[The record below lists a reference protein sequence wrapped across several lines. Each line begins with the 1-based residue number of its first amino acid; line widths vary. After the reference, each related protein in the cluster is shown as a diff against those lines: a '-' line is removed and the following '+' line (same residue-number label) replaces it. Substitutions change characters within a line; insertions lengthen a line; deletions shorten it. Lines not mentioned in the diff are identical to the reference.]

1 MAKKNNKKAT
11 KKNEVAKKDI
21 DTKKPDTKA
30 VEEGESQETDRE
42 ESTVDETT
50 IEDPIISEDV
60 SNIEPDTEQN
70 NEVGTEQEQDIP
82 AVVVS
87 ESNLTD
93 TVVDSE
99 EAQQVSIAT
108 TDTPPKTKKRLTL
121 LERLALAAKGKKQRS
136 STPTPTSSAAGTP
149 PATGSDEPK
158 NVIIKEENDPLAENK
173 VTIKDEEKV
182 DKTVLES
189 RLASDGKYRD
199 ELKQLTAEL
208 ENLKANNAELSE
220 ENKRLKSQSSK
231 PGNINKETIQLKE
244 QLASK
249 DETIEQLMKEGQAL
263 SVKELKLNESI
274 KKLKASNND
283 LEQSLNDYSKKNEQV
298 LLKLNEQEDFLKKHK
313 FKSINQL
320 IDDYNDISK
329 KLSQS
334 NDDLEKEKQLDWEG
348 KYKEQQRLYETESS
362 ERKQSIKKLNELK
375 IQFDMSK
382 KQNSLESESKN
393 TTINDLKRNISSIR
407 DENSKEIYRLEN
419 KIESLRVENERSL
432 GNLSGNKDYNNDG
445 GKNETD
451 TILNSKQ
458 IDYEE
463 FVKLSNNHHSLQQQY
478 LSSQENWKLI
488 ESNLLNKIDVLT
500 SSVDSLKKSKSK
512 SINEIQKLQNSLH
525 RKMEEYDQL
534 IEKLDEL
541 TNEKE
546 EIAFQNQVKD
556 TDYQELQ
563 EKFDKFQQIYNTDR
577 QNLNSKIKQLTESLE
592 KSKNNS
598 NTSLG
603 PFEQTSP
610 NTQNLNGLHL
620 NLEPPKLMK
629 LHSSTSINDASYN
642 NSGWPDIK
650 FGESSTTPAVSRE
663 YSAVFM
669 NRSHNNSLASL
680 MDNVDTATELAN
692 DNYSFNSKYPNHMGN
707 GSISGI
713 IPTSGNNNI
722 QLINKMSSNIRR
734 LEIELSTMKDENT
747 QLSSDKEQAQQEILK
762 QFKLIEEVNSL
773 KEQITTL
780 QTEIDQKSKQEET
793 MLELIGEKSEQ
804 VEELR
809 ADVQDLKDLCK
820 SQVQQM
826 IEIQESK

>member
-11 KKNEVAKKDI
+11 KKNEVAKKDT
-21 DTKKPDTKA
+21 DTKKLHTEV
-30 VEEGESQETDRE
+30 VEEGESQETSRE
-42 ESTVDETT
+42 ESIADETV
-50 IEDPIISEDV
+50 IEDPIVSEDIP
-60 SNIEPDTEQN
+60 NLEPTTERN
-70 NEVGTEQEQDIP
+70 NEVGTDQEQDIS
-82 AVVVS
+82 AVVS
-87 ESNLTD
+87 ESNPTD
-93 TVVDSE
+93 TIVDSE
-99 EAQQVSIAT
+99 EGQQASIAT
-108 TDTPPKTKKRLTL
+108 TDTITPKTKKRLTL

-136 STPTPTSSAAGTP
+136 STPTPTSSAGGTP
-149 PATGSDEPK
+149 PATGPDEPK
-158 NVIIKEENDPLAENK
+158 NVIIKEQNDPLAENK
-173 VTIKDEEKV
+173 NTIKDEERA
-182 DKTVLES
+182 ES
-189 RLASDGKYRD
+189 PGRESKLASDDKYRD
-199 ELKQLTAEL
+199 EVNQLKAEL
-208 ENLKANNAELSE
+208 TNLKANNAELFE

-231 PGNINKETIQLKE
+231 PGNINKETFQLKE

-283 LEQSLNDYSKKNEQV
+283 LEHSLNDYSKKNEQV
-298 LLKLNEQEDFLKKHK
+298 LLKWNEQEDFLKKHK

-334 NDDLEKEKQLDWEG
+334 NDDIEKEKQLDWEG
-348 KYKEQQRLYETESS
+348 KCKEQQRLYENEST

-382 KQNSLESESKN
+382 KQNSLELESKN
-393 TTINDLKRNISSIR
+393 TTINDLKRKISSIR

-419 KIESLRVENERSL
+419 KIESLRVENERSV
-432 GNLSGNKDYNNDG
+432 GSLSGNKDYNNG
-445 GKNETD
+445 GEKSETD
-451 TILNSKQ
+451 DTPNSKQ

-463 FVKLSNNHHSLQQQY
+463 FVKLSNNHHNLQQQY

-488 ESNLLNKIDVLT
+488 ESNLLNKVDVLT
-500 SSVDSLKKSKSK
+500 SSVDSLKKSKIK
-512 SINEIQKLQNSLH
+512 SINEIQKLQNSLQ
-525 RKMEEYDQL
+525 RKMEECDQL
-534 IEKLDEL
+534 IEKFDEL

-546 EIAFQNQVKD
+546 EIVFQNQVKD
-556 TDYQELQ
+556 NDCQELQ
-563 EKFDKFQQIYNTDR
+563 EKFDKFQQIYNTER

-592 KSKNNS
+592 KSKS
-598 NTSLG
+598 STSLG

-610 NTQNLNGLHL
+610 NRQNLNGLHL
-620 NLEPPKLMK
+620 NLEPPKFMK
-629 LHSSTSINDASYN
+629 HHSSTSINDASYN

-669 NRSHNNSLASL
+669 NHSHNNSLASL

-692 DNYSFNSKYPNHMGN
+692 DNYSFNSKYPSHMGN
-707 GSISGI
+707 GSISGV

-747 QLSSDKEQAQQEILK
+747 QLSLDKEKAQQEILK

>member
-21 DTKKPDTKA
+21 DMKKPDTKA

-42 ESTVDETT
+42 ESTVDETA

-70 NEVGTEQEQDIP
+70 NEVGIDHEQDIP

-87 ESNLTD
+87 ESNPTD

-99 EAQQVSIAT
+99 EARQASIAT

-182 DKTVLES
+182 GKTGLES
-189 RLASDGKYRD
+189 ELASDGKYRD
-199 ELKQLTAEL
+199 ELKQLAAEI
-208 ENLKANNAELSE
+208 ENLKANNSELSE
-220 ENKRLKSQSSK
+220 ENKQLKSQSSK

-249 DETIEQLMKEGQAL
+249 DETIEQLMKEGQVL

-382 KQNSLESESKN
+382 KQNSLELESKN
-393 TTINDLKRNISSIR
+393 TTINDLKRSISSIR

-419 KIESLRVENERSL
+419 KIESLRVENERSP
-432 GNLSGNKDYNNDG
+432 GSLSGNKDYNNCERND
-445 GKNETD
+445 TD
-451 TILNSKQ
+451 TILNPKQ

-512 SINEIQKLQNSLH
+512 SMNEIQKLQNSLQ

-534 IEKLDEL
+534 IEKFDEL

-546 EIAFQNQVKD
+546 EIVFQNQVKD

-610 NTQNLNGLHL
+610 NRQNLNGLHL

-629 LHSSTSINDASYN
+629 HHSSNSINDASYN

-692 DNYSFNSKYPNHMGN
+692 DNYSFNSKYPSHMGN

-747 QLSSDKEQAQQEILK
+747 QLSLDKEQAQQEILK
-762 QFKLIEEVNSL
+762 QFKLMEEVNSL
-773 KEQITTL
+773 KKQITTL
-780 QTEIDQKSKQEET
+780 QTEIDQKSRQEET

-820 SQVQQM
+820 LQVQQM

>member
-21 DTKKPDTKA
+21 DMKKPDTKA

-42 ESTVDETT
+42 ESTVDETA

-70 NEVGTEQEQDIP
+70 NEVGIDHEQDIP

-87 ESNLTD
+87 ESNPTD

-99 EAQQVSIAT
+99 EARQASIAT

-182 DKTVLES
+182 GKTGLES
-189 RLASDGKYRD
+189 ELASDGKYRD
-199 ELKQLTAEL
+199 ELKQLAAEI
-208 ENLKANNAELSE
+208 ENLKANNSELSE
-220 ENKRLKSQSSK
+220 ENKQLKSQSSK

-249 DETIEQLMKEGQAL
+249 DETIEQLMKEGQVL

-382 KQNSLESESKN
+382 KQNSLELESKN
-393 TTINDLKRNISSIR
+393 TTINDLKRSISSIR

-419 KIESLRVENERSL
+419 KIESLRVENERSP
-432 GNLSGNKDYNNDG
+432 GSLSGNKDYNNCERND
-445 GKNETD
+445 TD
-451 TILNSKQ
+451 TILNPKQ

-512 SINEIQKLQNSLH
+512 SMNEIQKLQNSLQ

-534 IEKLDEL
+534 IEKFDEL

-546 EIAFQNQVKD
+546 EIVFQNQVKD

-610 NTQNLNGLHL
+610 NRQNLNGLHL

-629 LHSSTSINDASYN
+629 HHSSTSINDASYN

-692 DNYSFNSKYPNHMGN
+692 DNYSFNSKYPSHMGN

-747 QLSSDKEQAQQEILK
+747 QLSLDKEQAQQEILK
-762 QFKLIEEVNSL
+762 QFKLMEEVNSL
-773 KEQITTL
+773 KKQITTL
-780 QTEIDQKSKQEET
+780 QTEIDQKSRQEET

-820 SQVQQM
+820 LQVQQM

>member
-21 DTKKPDTKA
+21 DMKKPDTKA

-42 ESTVDETT
+42 ESTVDETA

-70 NEVGTEQEQDIP
+70 NEVGIDHEQDIP

-87 ESNLTD
+87 ESNPTD

-99 EAQQVSIAT
+99 EARQASIAT

-182 DKTVLES
+182 GKTGLES
-189 RLASDGKYRD
+189 ELASDGKYRD
-199 ELKQLTAEL
+199 ELKQLAAEI
-208 ENLKANNAELSE
+208 ENLKANNSELSE
-220 ENKRLKSQSSK
+220 ENKQLKSQSSK

-249 DETIEQLMKEGQAL
+249 DETIEQLMKEGQVL

-382 KQNSLESESKN
+382 KQNSLELESKN
-393 TTINDLKRNISSIR
+393 TTINDLKRSISSIR

-419 KIESLRVENERSL
+419 KIESLRVENERSP
-432 GNLSGNKDYNNDG
+432 GSLSGNKDYNNCERID
-445 GKNETD
+445 TD
-451 TILNSKQ
+451 TILNPKQ

-512 SINEIQKLQNSLH
+512 SMNEIQKLQNSLQ

-534 IEKLDEL
+534 IEKFDEL

-546 EIAFQNQVKD
+546 EIVFQNQVKD

-610 NTQNLNGLHL
+610 NRQNLNGLHL

-629 LHSSTSINDASYN
+629 HHSSNSINDASYN

-692 DNYSFNSKYPNHMGN
+692 DNYPFNSKYPSHMGN

-747 QLSSDKEQAQQEILK
+747 QLSLDKEQAQQEILK
-762 QFKLIEEVNSL
+762 QFKLMEEVNSL
-773 KEQITTL
+773 KKQITTL
-780 QTEIDQKSKQEET
+780 QTEIDQKSRQEET

-820 SQVQQM
+820 LQVQQM

>member
-21 DTKKPDTKA
+21 DMKKPDTKA

-42 ESTVDETT
+42 ESTVDETA

-70 NEVGTEQEQDIP
+70 NEVGIDHEQDIP

-87 ESNLTD
+87 ESNPTD
-93 TVVDSE
+93 TVVDFE
-99 EAQQVSIAT
+99 EARQASIAT

-182 DKTVLES
+182 GKTGLES
-189 RLASDGKYRD
+189 ELASDGKYRD
-199 ELKQLTAEL
+199 ELKQLAAEI
-208 ENLKANNAELSE
+208 ENLKANNSELSE
-220 ENKRLKSQSSK
+220 ENKQLKSQSSK

-249 DETIEQLMKEGQAL
+249 DETIEQLMKEGQVL

-382 KQNSLESESKN
+382 KQNSLELESKN
-393 TTINDLKRNISSIR
+393 TTINDLKRSISSIR

-419 KIESLRVENERSL
+419 KIESLRVENERSP
-432 GNLSGNKDYNNDG
+432 GSLSGNKDYNNCERID
-445 GKNETD
+445 TD
-451 TILNSKQ
+451 TILNPKQ

-512 SINEIQKLQNSLH
+512 SMNEIQKLQNSLQ

-534 IEKLDEL
+534 IEKFDEL

-546 EIAFQNQVKD
+546 EIVFQNQVKD

-610 NTQNLNGLHL
+610 NRQNLNGLHL

-629 LHSSTSINDASYN
+629 HHSSNSINDASYN

-692 DNYSFNSKYPNHMGN
+692 DNYSFNSKYPSHMGN

-747 QLSSDKEQAQQEILK
+747 QLSLDKEQAQQEILK
-762 QFKLIEEVNSL
+762 QFKLMEEVNSL
-773 KEQITTL
+773 KKQITTL
-780 QTEIDQKSKQEET
+780 QTEIDQKSRQEET

-820 SQVQQM
+820 LQVQQM

>member
-382 KQNSLESESKN
+382 KQNSLELESKN

-432 GNLSGNKDYNNDG
+432 GNLSDNKDYNNDG

>member
-21 DTKKPDTKA
+21 DMKKPDTKA

-42 ESTVDETT
+42 ESTVDETA

-70 NEVGTEQEQDIP
+70 NEVGIDHEQDIP

-87 ESNLTD
+87 ESNPTD

-99 EAQQVSIAT
+99 EARQASIAT

-182 DKTVLES
+182 GKTGLES
-189 RLASDGKYRD
+189 ELASDGKYRD
-199 ELKQLTAEL
+199 ELKQLAAEI
-208 ENLKANNAELSE
+208 ENLKANNSELSE
-220 ENKRLKSQSSK
+220 ENKQLKSQSSK

-249 DETIEQLMKEGQAL
+249 DETIEQLMKEGQVL

-382 KQNSLESESKN
+382 KQNSLELESKN
-393 TTINDLKRNISSIR
+393 TTINDLKRSISSIR

-419 KIESLRVENERSL
+419 KIESLRVENERSP
-432 GNLSGNKDYNNDG
+432 GSLSGNKDYNNCERID
-445 GKNETD
+445 TD
-451 TILNSKQ
+451 TILNPKQ

-512 SINEIQKLQNSLH
+512 SMNEIQKLQNSLQ

-534 IEKLDEL
+534 IEKFDEL

-546 EIAFQNQVKD
+546 EIVFQNQVKD

-610 NTQNLNGLHL
+610 NRQNLNGLHL

-629 LHSSTSINDASYN
+629 HHSSNSINDASYN

-692 DNYSFNSKYPNHMGN
+692 DNYSFNSKYPSHMGN

-747 QLSSDKEQAQQEILK
+747 QLSLDKEQAQQEILK
-762 QFKLIEEVNSL
+762 QFKLMEEVNSL
-773 KEQITTL
+773 KKQITTL
-780 QTEIDQKSKQEET
+780 QTEIDQKSRQEET

-820 SQVQQM
+820 LQVQQM